1 VSEALAG
8 TILLALLF
16 LFFSLGLEI
25 AFSLGLIG
33 LLGLLWLKGW
43 TVGLG
48 VVGSVAWSNA
58 SSFSFVAV
66 PLFVFMSAI
75 LLHSGIG
82 QSLYAA
88 VARWVGF
95 LPGGLA
101 VASVFACAIFAAVSG
116 SSVATAATIGMIA
129 IPEMESRGYHKPL
142 IYGSLAAGGT
152 LGILIPPSI
161 PMIIFGVMTE
171 TSVGQLYIIFGV
183 MTETSVGQLYMAGIL
198 PGILLA
204 LLFAAYIVGYAMV
217 YPGRAPR
224 GEEGSV
230 PLREKLRSLVEVAPI
245 ALLIVVVLGSMYFGI
260 VTPTEAAALGVSM
273 SLLLAVTIGRLSWPG
288 LVRAF
293 HETVRTTSMI
303 MLIIIFASIF
313 SHVIALLGTPKAL
326 LGLVTGLDLAPWMVF
341 AMIFG
346 ILIAIA
352 YALEELSV
360 MIIMLPILFPL
371 VTGLGF
377 DPVWFGIVMIVW
389 LEMGFI
395 TPPVGINLFVIQGVA
410 RGSSMR
416 DIAVGSTPFVLLMI
430 LLVVI
435 LFLFPDLALW
445 LPRQMMPG
453 SR

>member
-1 VSEALAG
+1 VSEALIG
-8 TILLALLF
+8 TTLLVLLF
-16 LFFSLGLEI
+16 LFFALGLEI
-25 AFSLGLIG
+25 AFSLGLVG
-33 LLGLLWLKGW
+33 LIGLLWLKGW

-58 SSFSFVAV
+58 SSYSFVAV

-88 VARWVGF
+88 VAQWVGF

-101 VASVFACAIFAAVSG
+101 VASVGACAIFAAVSG

-171 TSVGQLYIIFGV
+171 TSVGQLY
-183 MTETSVGQLYMAGIL
+183 MAGIL
-198 PGILLA
+198 PGILLG

-217 YPGRAPR
+217 FPGRAPR
-224 GEEGSV
+224 GDETRAPV
-230 PLREKLRSLVEVAPI
+230 RQKLRSLVEVTPI
-245 ALLIVVVLGSMYFGI
+245 VLLIVVVLGSMYLGI
-260 VTPTEAAALGVSM
+260 VTPTEAAALGVSV
-273 SLLLAVTIGRLSWPG
+273 SLVLAVTVGRLTWAG
-288 LVRAF
+288 LTRAF
-293 HETVRTTSMI
+293 HETVRTTSFI
-303 MLIIIFASIF
+303 MLIIIFASIL
-313 SHVIALLGTPKAL
+313 SHVIALLGAPKAL

-341 AMIFG
+341 ALIFA
-346 ILIAIA
+346 LLVAIA

-395 TPPVGINLFVIQGVA
+395 TPPVGINLFIIQGIA
-410 RGSSMR
+410 RGSRMR
-416 DIAVGSTPFVLLMI
+416 DIAVGSTPFVVIMI

-435 LFLFPDLALW
+435 LFLVPDLALW
-445 LPRQMMPG
+445 LPRRMMG
-453 SR
+453 AG

>member
-1 VSEALAG
+1 MVTLLLGLVLLGVVCWVTTQSALTAYRYQRVSVVMLFALWPAMLLIPTGLALMAVAMLATLGRQLRAALGPRAGRDEVDEAEARGVSEALAG
-8 TILLALLF
+8 TVLLALLF

-25 AFSLGLIG
+25 AFSLGLVG
-33 LLGLLWLKGW
+33 LVGLLWLKGW

-152 LGILIPPSI
+152 LGILIPPSV
-161 PMIIFGVMTE
+161 PM
-171 TSVGQLYIIFGV
+171 IIFGV

-204 LLFAAYIVGYAMV
+204 LLFAAYIVGYAML

-224 GEEGSV
+224 GSEGRR
-230 PLREKLRSLVEVAPI
+230 PAAR
-245 ALLIVVVLGSMYFGI
+245 
-260 VTPTEAAALGVSM
+260 EAAVARRGG
-273 SLLLAVTIGRLSWPG
+273 AH
-288 LVRAF
+288 RAA
-293 HETVRTTSMI
+293 HRGG
-303 MLIIIFASIF
+303 A
-313 SHVIALLGTPKAL
+313 
-326 LGLVTGLDLAPWMVF
+326 GLDVLRHR
-341 AMIFG
+341 
-346 ILIAIA
+346 
-352 YALEELSV
+352 
-360 MIIMLPILFPL
+360 
-371 VTGLGF
+371 
-377 DPVWFGIVMIVW
+377 DPDRG
-389 LEMGFI
+389 GR
-395 TPPVGINLFVIQGVA
+395 A
-410 RGSSMR
+410 RR
-416 DIAVGSTPFVLLMI
+416 VDE
-430 LLVVI
+430 
-435 LFLFPDLALW
+435 
-445 LPRQMMPG
+445 PRARRHGRATCGGPG
-453 SR
+453 SDGPSTRRSAPPR

>member
-1 VSEALAG
+1 MSEALIG
-8 TILLALLF
+8 TTLLALLF
-16 LFFSLGLEI
+16 LFFALGLEI
-25 AFSLGLIG
+25 AFSLGLVG
-33 LLGLLWLKGW
+33 LIGLLWLKGW

-58 SSFSFVAV
+58 SSYSFVAV

-88 VARWVGF
+88 VAQWVGF

-101 VASVFACAIFAAVSG
+101 VASVGACAIFAAVSG

-129 IPEMESRGYHKPL
+129 IPEMERRGYHKPL

-171 TSVGQLYIIFGV
+171 TSVGQLY
-183 MTETSVGQLYMAGIL
+183 MAGIL
-198 PGILLA
+198 PGTLLG
-204 LLFAAYIVGYAMV
+204 LLFAAYIIGYAMV
-217 YPGRAPR
+217 FPDRAPQ
-224 GEEGSV
+224 GAEGNAS
-230 PLREKLRSLVEVAPI
+230 LSHKLRSLVEVAPI
-245 ALLIVVVLGSMYFGI
+245 VLLIAVVLGSMYLGI
-260 VTPTEAAALGVSM
+260 VTPTEAAALGVSV
-273 SLLLAVTIGRLSWPG
+273 SLVLAVTVGRLTWAG
-288 LVRAF
+288 LERAF
-293 HETVRTTSMI
+293 HETVRTTAFI

-313 SHVIALLGTPKAL
+313 SHVIALLGAPKAL
-326 LGLVTGLDLAPWMVF
+326 LGLVTGLNLAPWMVF
-341 AMIFG
+341 ALIFAV
-346 ILIAIA
+346 LIAIA

-395 TPPVGINLFVIQGVA
+395 TPPVGINLFVIQGIA
-410 RGSSMR
+410 RGSRMR
-416 DIAVGSTPFVLLMI
+416 DIAVGSTPFVVIMI

-435 LFLFPDLALW
+435 LFLVPDLALW
-445 LPRQMMPG
+445 LPRRMMGQPTG
-453 SR
+453 

>member
-1 VSEALAG
+1 MSEALVG
-8 TILLALLF
+8 TVLLALLF
-16 LFFSLGLEI
+16 LFFSMGLEI
-25 AFSLGLIG
+25 AFSLGLVG

-43 TVGLG
+43 TIGLG

-66 PLFVFMSAI
+66 PLFIFMSAI
-75 LLHSGIG
+75 LLHAGIG

-129 IPEMESRGYHKPL
+129 IPEMERRGYHKPL

-152 LGILIPPSI
+152 IGILIPPSV
-161 PMIIFGVMTE
+161 PMII
-171 TSVGQLYIIFGV
+171 YGV

-198 PGILLA
+198 PGILLG
-204 LLFAAYIVGYAMV
+204 LLFAGYIIGYALI
-217 YPGRAPR
+217 YPDRAPGGAEGRA
-224 GEEGSV
+224 

-245 ALLIVVVLGSMYFGI
+245 VLLIVVVLGSMYFGI
-260 VTPTEAAALGVSM
+260 VTPSEAAALGVAV
-273 SLLLAVTIGRLSWPG
+273 SLLLAVTIGRLTWPG

-303 MLIIIFASIF
+303 MLIIIFASVF
-313 SHVIALLGTPKAL
+313 SHVIALLGTPRAL
-326 LGLVTGLDLAPWMVF
+326 LGLVTGLNLAPWLVF
-341 AMIFG
+341 TLIFAVL
-346 ILIAIA
+346 ILIA

-410 RGSSMR
+410 RGSTMR
-416 DIAVGSTPFVLLMI
+416 DIAVGATPFVLILI

-435 LFLFPDLALW
+435 LFLVPDLALW
-445 LPRQMMPG
+445 LPRQMMAGP
-453 SR
+453 R